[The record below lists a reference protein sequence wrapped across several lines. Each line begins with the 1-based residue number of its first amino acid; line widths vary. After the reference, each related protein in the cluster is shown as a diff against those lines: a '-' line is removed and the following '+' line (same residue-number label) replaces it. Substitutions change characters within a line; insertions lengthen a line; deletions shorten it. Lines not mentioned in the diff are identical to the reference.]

1 MNHIEYYKDKIR
13 ENGFY
18 NAYVEALFFTD
29 TGSDSEIGSDCELS
43 QTAKDQALLDCAK
56 FAFIADG
63 AIQELENSGVHN
75 WGQLGH
81 DFWLTR
87 NHHGTGFWDRG
98 NGANGDALSEICH
111 NCFKSVETYQGD
123 DGFIYFG

>member
-43 QTAKDQALLDCAK
+43 QSAKEQALLDCAR
-56 FAFIADG
+56 FLFLAEG
-63 AIQELENSGVHN
+63 TIQELKNSGVHD
-75 WGQLGH
+75 WKQLGH

-87 NHHGTGFWDRG
+87 NRHGVGFWDRG
-98 NGANGDALSEICH
+98 NGAFGDQLTKIC
-111 NCFKSVETYQGD
+111 NDNFKSVDVYRGD
-123 DGFIYFG
+123 DGFIYFA